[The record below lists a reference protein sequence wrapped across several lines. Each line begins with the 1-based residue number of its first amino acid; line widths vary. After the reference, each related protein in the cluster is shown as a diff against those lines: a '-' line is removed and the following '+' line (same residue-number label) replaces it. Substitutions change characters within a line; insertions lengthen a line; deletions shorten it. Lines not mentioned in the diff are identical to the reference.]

1 MLAAEAKPQVV
12 RLVHL
17 LLGVRREMRK
27 LGRVIDASDFGRY
40 RDLLADSDRSGKSST
55 SEPAGSTPVL
65 RKGRI

>member
-1 MLAAEAKPQVV
+1 MLAAEEQPQTV

-40 RDLLADSDRSGKSST
+40 RDLLPDNERSGKAPTGDAAANAVASRQ
-55 SEPAGSTPVL
+55 G
-65 RKGRI
+65 RK